1 MLFDSSLLTSE
12 LCPCKSCKT
21 QRNICRIKSIL
32 LSWYIQNAGFS
43 LFASFLH
50 HIECKVFENPV
61 ITSLIGI
68 SKCCLYASITSKPQL
83 ILRSSMSFQC
93 NYQVTS
99 TLTIAQLPKHH
110 CKKLVPASEVFHVS
124 VAIILAYVVVE
135 LSSIQK
141 CSKLS
146 ENIFVLKH
154 SSQFFLAAKLQN
166 QVRFI
171 AKYCIKDYNS
181 TVSKIELPF
190 FIGQ

>member
-1 MLFDSSLLTSE
+1 MCFDSSFLISE
-12 LCPCKSCKT
+12 LCPWKSCKT
-21 QRNICRIKSIL
+21 QRNSCRIKSIL

-50 HIECKVFENPV
+50 HI
-61 ITSLIGI
+61 
-68 SKCCLYASITSKPQL
+68 
-83 ILRSSMSFQC
+83 
-93 NYQVTS
+93 
-99 TLTIAQLPKHH
+99 
-110 CKKLVPASEVFHVS
+110 ASEVFHVS

-141 CSKLS
+141 CCKLS

>member
-1 MLFDSSLLTSE
+1 M
-12 LCPCKSCKT
+12 
-21 QRNICRIKSIL
+21 
-32 LSWYIQNAGFS
+32 
-43 LFASFLH
+43 
-50 HIECKVFENPV
+50 
-61 ITSLIGI
+61 
-68 SKCCLYASITSKPQL
+68 
-83 ILRSSMSFQC
+83 
-93 NYQVTS
+93 
-99 TLTIAQLPKHH
+99 
-110 CKKLVPASEVFHVS
+110 FHVS

-190 FIGQ
+190 LLDSSEVKYILNAKIIKKVIYNGSNKD